1 MNFGADGHS
10 HPIEPIMQM
19 FARIMLCPMW
29 PVFFGALS
37 LAQTG
42 GFINEPRV
50 NPDHVA
56 IHVNSDLVQIPV
68 TVLDRD
74 DRFVAGLDKENFR
87 LFDDRVEQVI
97 THFAMEDAPLS
108 IGFVFDASAS
118 MHDKMQQSRAAVTS
132 FLKTANPGDEFF
144 LVEFNDHVELAVD
157 LSASTQDVQTQL
169 KFIRP
174 TGQTA
179 LLDAVHFSISRM
191 KKATNT
197 RKALIIISDGGDNCS
212 RYTMTELKKSVR
224 ETDVQIYALGIF
236 NPWEKRSQMPEELYG
251 PSLLRSVTKQSGGH
265 LFEIADVN
273 QLPDVASKIGAAL
286 RAQYVLGY
294 APKVT
299 RDGKYHR
306 VEVKLAQPKGSPKL
320 QASWRH
326 GYYAPVE

>member
-1 MNFGADGHS
+1 MNFGAEGHS
-10 HPIEPIMQM
+10 RLAETIMPM
-19 FARIMLCPMW
+19 LARILPCRMW

-37 LAQTG
+37 LAYAA
-42 GFINEPRV
+42 GFSNEPRV

-68 TVLDRD
+68 TVLDHD
-74 DRFVAGLDKENFR
+74 NRFVAGLDKESLR

-118 MHDKMQQSRAAVTS
+118 MHYKMQQSREAVTS
-132 FLKTANPGDEFF
+132 FLKTTNPGDEVF

-157 LSASTQDVQTQL
+157 PSASTQEIQTQL
-169 KFIRP
+169 KSSGP
-174 TGQTA
+174 PQP
-179 LLDAVHFSISRM
+179 LLDAVDFSISRM
-191 KKATNT
+191 KKPTNA

-212 RYTMTELKKSVR
+212 RYTMAELKNLVR
-224 ETDVQIYALGIF
+224 ETDVQVYALGIF
-236 NPWEKRSQMPEELYG
+236 NSREKRSQIPEELYG

-273 QLPDVASKIGAAL
+273 QLPDVGSKIGAAL

-294 APKVT
+294 SPKVT

-306 VEVKLAQPKGSPKL
+306 VEVKLAQPKGSRKL